1 MATTENVEK
10 ELEGL
15 ERKYWEAIRDQ
26 DVDAALALTDD
37 PCIVAGASGVASIG
51 PDAYRKM
58 MQSGS
63 WKLNDFE
70 LKDTKVRLVG
80 DDVAIVAYKVKENL
94 TVDGKPLS
102 LEAADASTWV
112 KRDGKWKCALHTESL
127 TGDPFGRDRTKTS

>member
-1 MATTENVEK
+1 MANPNVEN
-10 ELEGL
+10 ELVQL

-26 DVDAALALTDD
+26 DVEAALRLTDD

-58 MQSGS
+58 MKSGT
-63 WKLNDFE
+63 WKLDEFE
-70 LKDTKVRLVG
+70 LKDTNVRLLG

-94 TVDGKPLS
+94 IVDGKPLT

-112 KRDGKWKCALHTESL
+112 KRNGEWRCALHTESL
-127 TGDPFGRDRTKTS
+127 AGDPFGRDRK